1 MCGRFVVAGEHRD
14 LLGLFEI
21 EIEGDNLPGPSWNI
35 RPTDSV
41 SVVIDSVR
49 GDELP
54 VRRIAAARWS
64 LTPSFSPSLA
74 TKFPTFNARS
84 ETAAEKPFFAA
95 SVRSKRAIVPA
106 SGYYEWKTVGD
117 VKTPYYI
124 HPPEGMLAFAGLY
137 SWWKDASL
145 AIDDPARW
153 VLTATILTRE
163 AVGGLRDIH
172 ERTPVALPQ
181 DWWDDWLDPTI
192 EADQSFVDVA
202 VEASVPVGEALELYE
217 VAPIRGEDRPELINP
232 V

>member
-35 RPTDSV
+35 RPTDTV

-54 VRRIAAARWS
+54 VRRVAAARWS
-64 LTPSFSPSLA
+64 LTPSFSPTRA
-74 TKFPTFNARS
+74 TKVPTFNARS

-95 SVRSKRAIVPA
+95 SVRSKRAIIPA

-145 AIDDPARW
+145 ANDDPARW
-153 VLTATILTRE
+153 VLTTTILTRE

-172 ERTPVALPQ
+172 ERTPVALPRTGGTTGSTRRSR
-181 DWWDDWLDPTI
+181 PT
-192 EADQSFVDVA
+192 SR
-202 VEASVPVGEALELYE
+202 SSM
-217 VAPIRGEDRPELINP
+217 RRSRRPFPSARHSNSMRLRRSGATIGP
-232 V
+232 S